1 LGRSYFVKVLDEHI
15 LIELGF
21 EIGLQLGLDLSW
33 QVFNA
38 DESQD
43 LDVLVEEL
51 LIFEKIGVECHCL
64 NEVQDV
70 FRNVVEALLEN
81 SRVVY
86 EFSSLPEKLLGVFTF
101 FS

>member
-1 LGRSYFVKVLDEHI
+1 MGRSYFVKVLDEHI

-51 LIFEKIGVECHCL
+51 LVFEKIGVECHCL
-64 NEVQDV
+64 NEVKDV
-70 FRNVVEALLEN
+70 FRNVVESLLEN